1 MRAEVLEF
9 LGSPRFSAALATAIV
24 STGFLAFLLQK
35 LIGWP
40 GLLAIVTGL
49 VVLALVSLLS
59 RREELE
65 WRGILPI
72 SVIAFLGWS
81 VVSIFWSDYQWS
93 TLGGIAYQVAFAVL
107 ATFVALAR
115 DVIQIVRTFG
125 DVLRVVLGLSL
136 VLEVF
141 SGLLVDSPIR
151 FLSISGNLDRGGP
164 IQGVEGTRNQLGL
177 VAIIALV
184 TFGTE
189 LFTRSLNRVL
199 AIVSIAVAGLCI
211 LFSQSPVSFGVL
223 GVLGIASVILLG
235 LRRLKPE
242 TRRVWQTMLGV
253 ASIITIFLVYVFR
266 ARVIELLNAGSEF
279 SYRVDLWH
287 TLLALIQ
294 QHLLEGF
301 GWVGS
306 WRPEIQP
313 FIAINEASP
322 QAHQSALNAFLDV
335 WMQLGLVG
343 LLSFAALV
351 ALAFSRS
358 WILASQQRSRSYV
371 WPALV
376 LVALLTTS
384 LAESSMIIEAGW
396 MTLIICAVKA
406 SQRLSWRRQLPE
418 IQEPLDAPTP

>member
-1 MRAEVLEF
+1 
-9 LGSPRFSAALATAIV
+9 
-24 STGFLAFLLQK
+24 
-35 LIGWP
+35 
-40 GLLAIVTGL
+40 
-49 VVLALVSLLS
+49 
-59 RREELE
+59 
-65 WRGILPI
+65 
-72 SVIAFLGWS
+72 
-81 VVSIFWSDYQWS
+81 
-93 TLGGIAYQVAFAVL
+93 
-107 ATFVALAR
+107 
-115 DVIQIVRTFG
+115 
-125 DVLRVVLGLSL
+125 
-136 VLEVF
+136 
-141 SGLLVDSPIR
+141 
-151 FLSISGNLDRGGP
+151 
-164 IQGVEGTRNQLGL
+164 
-177 VAIIALV
+177 
-184 TFGTE
+184 
-189 LFTRSLNRVL
+189 
-199 AIVSIAVAGLCI
+199 
-211 LFSQSPVSFGVL
+211 
-223 GVLGIASVILLG
+223 SVILLG

-418 IQEPLDAPTP
+418 IQEPLDAPSP